1 MSLRLTLGIAPEHR
15 TEAARLYWQA
25 FSDKLGRV
33 LGPEPM
39 ALAYLNR
46 VIRADHAIGA
56 VGQGRLLGLA
66 GFKSPE
72 GGFADGKWSDLR
84 ATFGMAGGAWRI
96 ALLAALGNEVD
107 NRRFLVDGICVA
119 EDARGHGIGSALV
132 EGLCDLARQR
142 GYGEVRLEVVD
153 TNTRARALYARH
165 GFEGTEVMRLGLLR
179 HAFGFESAETMIRR
193 L

>member
-1 MSLRLTLGIAPEHR
+1 MSPRLTLGIAPQHR
-15 TEAARLYWQA
+15 AEAARLYWQA

-33 LGPEPM
+33 LGPEPQ
-39 ALAYLNR
+39 ALAYLDR

-56 VGQGRLLGLA
+56 VESDRLLGLA
-66 GFKSPE
+66 GFKSPA

-84 ATFGMAGGAWRI
+84 AIYGLIGGAWRL

-119 EDARGHGIGSALV
+119 EASRGRGVGSALI

-142 GYGEVRLEVVD
+142 GYDEVRLEVVD
-153 TNTRARALYARH
+153 TNTRARALYARR
-165 GFEGTEVMRLGLLR
+165 GFRGTAVMRLGLLR
-179 HAFGFESAETMIRR
+179 HAFGFTAAETMIRR